1 MVGQPL
7 GSLMTS
13 TALVIGASGSIGSR
27 IHDHLEREGWR
38 VFSVGRQQPSTDYQL
53 AWHLVFSN
61 KVPALREVSLL
72 VNCAS
77 PNREWASKNPQDF
90 VSWMKRHGA
99 RLSMLREFCRSPLA
113 YSMSTVHVYGD
124 HQTGIIDEESPLQGQ
139 HPYARG
145 HLALEREVISNGW
158 QVMRLSNTF
167 GIAGNFGRLDMS
179 AVTNDLA
186 EQIAR
191 TGAAQVLADK
201 AAVRDFLPIQT
212 FMRLFS
218 QIILARETREV
229 TNICSGRS
237 VSVHNWR
244 DFLYAVSK
252 EGIDG
257 ETTFPNSNDSLAAKY
272 SSLLGPI
279 SSGDLTQ
286 DAKLE
291 IDSLLSHFRGKLGRS

>member
-1 MVGQPL
+1 
-7 GSLMTS
+7 MTS

-27 IHDHLEREGWR
+27 ILDHLEGEGWR
-38 VFSVGRQQPSTDYQL
+38 VFSVGRQKPSTDNQL
-53 AWHLVFSN
+53 AWDLVFSN
-61 KVPALREVSLL
+61 EVPAMMEVGLL

-90 VSWMKRHGA
+90 ISWMKRHGKS
-99 RLSMLREFCRSPLA
+99 LSRLREFCGSPLA

-124 HQTGIIDEESPLQGQ
+124 HQVGIIDEDSPLQGQ

-145 HLALEREVISNGW
+145 HLALEREIISNGW

-167 GIAGNFGRLDMS
+167 GIAGSFGRLDTS
-179 AVTNDLA
+179 AVTNDLT

-191 TGAAQVLADK
+191 TGAAEELADK

-212 FMRLFS
+212 LMRVFS
-218 QIILARETREV
+218 QTILASETREV

-257 ETTFPNSNDSLAAKY
+257 ETAFPSSNDSLAAKY

-279 SSGDLTQ
+279 SLGDLTQ

-291 IDSLLSHFRGKLGRS
+291 IDSLLSHFRGKHGRS